1 MEMAYGMWHF
11 THEMDNMFALSD
23 RLTERQTD
31 RLRDILFCK
40 TESTPN
46 FDHRVTERQFVAD
59 VLHPRSFCL

>member
-31 RLRDILFCK
+31 RLRDIHSFA
-40 TESTPN
+40 
-46 FDHRVTERQFVAD
+46 RQKA
-59 VLHPRSFCL
+59 LRTLIIE